1 MRTRR
6 RPPRDAAVFPSA
18 PTFIISPNGILRR
31 KTIAAKRG
39 SGKLRIRRNLFI
51 VPLCGG
57 RDGSSRSDAKR
68 IFKAYGDARS
78 SALFR
83 CIEDI
88 NFSASADACVSRVRK
103 SRLKHVGCGRNAS
116 PGALAVLK
124 NFGRAA
130 DGGAGLKRDK
140 QQARSDADHAFRSGP
155 QSGMQHPG
163 R

>member
-1 MRTRR
+1 LFLYAVAAMAAAEATQNESLRLTAT
-6 RPPRDAAVFPSA
+6 PDHPRYSDVSKTSIFP
-18 PTFIISPNGILRR
+18 R
-31 KTIAAKRG
+31 
-39 SGKLRIRRNLFI
+39 
-51 VPLCGG
+51 
-57 RDGSSRSDAKR
+57 
-68 IFKAYGDARS
+68 
-78 SALFR
+78 
-83 CIEDI
+83 
-88 NFSASADACVSRVRK
+88 SADACVSRVRK

-155 QSGMQHPG
+155 QSRMQHPG